1 MLVASIAM
9 AGFDLPALA
18 LPQSGDGVV
27 VATALIAAVISG
39 AIGYGFS
46 TLLVPVALL
55 YYASRVLNPGLVLA
69 EIALNLLGLW
79 LNRRS
84 LGRVFRRV
92 LPMIIASVPGII
104 LGVLVLKAARADVL
118 RFITYVVLLPLVLLQ
133 AAGLRRPMPPG
144 SRAELPLGF
153 GIGVLYST
161 TTISGPPLALLLSN
175 QGLAQDEFRAAL
187 ALFRVVE
194 SLATAIVY
202 LGLGLYSPP
211 SLHVAAYIL
220 PCILIGV
227 PIGRLLISRI
237 EPELFRRVCMAVD
250 AWLISFGLSRLLLS
264 EGPTLARFAYL
275 PLVVVVVLDA
285 VILWRYLKSRAAAQP
300 P

>member
-1 MLVASIAM
+1 MSGSELSSLV
-9 AGFDLPALA
+9 LA
-18 LPQSGDGVV
+18 QSGDGVV
-27 VATALIAAVISG
+27 AATALIAAVISG

-92 LPMIIASVPGII
+92 LPMILASVPGIV

-133 AAGLRRPMPPG
+133 AAGLRRPMPAG

-194 SLATAIVY
+194 SLATAIAY
-202 LGLGLYSPP
+202 LSLGLYSAP
-211 SLHVAAYIL
+211 SLHVALYIL
-220 PCILIGV
+220 PCIAVGV
-227 PIGRLLISRI
+227 PLGRLLIARI
-237 EPELFRRVCMAVD
+237 EPELFRRLCMAID
-250 AWLISFGLSRLLLS
+250 AWLISFGLSRLLLA
-264 EGPTLARFAYL
+264 EGPQVARFAYL
-275 PLVVVVVLDA
+275 PLVVVVLLDA
-285 VILWRYLKSRAAAQP
+285 AILYRYLKARRPSHP

>member
-1 MLVASIAM
+1 MAML
-9 AGFDLPALA
+9 GLDLSSLGAL
-18 LPQSGDGVV
+18 QGGDGVV
-27 VATALIAAVISG
+27 VGTALVAAVISG

-79 LNRRS
+79 LNRRA
-84 LGRVFRRV
+84 LPRVFRRV
-92 LPMIIASVPGII
+92 LPMILASVPGIF
-104 LGVLVLKAARADVL
+104 LGVAVLRAARADVL
-118 RFITYVVLLPLVLLQ
+118 RPITYVVLLPLVLLQ
-133 AAGLRRPMPPG
+133 AAGLRRPLAPG

-194 SLATAIVY
+194 SLATAVVY
-202 LGLGLYSPP
+202 LALGLYSLA

-220 PCILIGV
+220 PCIVIGV
-227 PIGRLLISRI
+227 PLGRLLISRI
-237 EPELFRRVCMAVD
+237 EPELFRRVCMALD
-250 AWLISFGLSRLLLS
+250 AWLISFGLSRLLLAA
-264 EGPTLARFAYL
+264 GPAIARWAYA
-275 PLVVVVVLDA
+275 PLVIVGLLDA
-285 VILWRYLKSRAAAQP
+285 VILWRFFRLRSMAP
-300 P
+300 PL